1 MRNVRA
7 KRNDTRGDGVREKE
21 PRAHA
26 KGHRDRQVEEVVHD
40 PYMARSKP
48 PEPALC
54 PECGVVYHKGRWQ
67 RAPRPVKA
75 HEHLCPACQRIKDH
89 FPAGY
94 VKLSGSFLDAHRDE
108 IRHLVRNEEQREA
121 EDHPLQRIMDI
132 TEEGGVTSVTTTDV
146 HLARRIGEA
155 LHHAYQGK
163 LDIKYSQDEYLV
175 RVDWTR

>member
-1 MRNVRA
+1 M
-7 KRNDTRGDGVREKE
+7 REKE
-21 PRAHA
+21 PRARA
-26 KGHRDRQVEEVVHD
+26 KGHRDRQVEEVAHD
-40 PYMARSKP
+40 QYMARPKP
-48 PEPALC
+48 LEPALC
-54 PECGVVYHKGRWQ
+54 PECGLVFHKGRWQ

-75 HEHLCPACQRIKDH
+75 HEHLCPACQRIKDRY
-89 FPAGY
+89 PAGY
-94 VKLSGSFLDAHRDE
+94 VKLSGDFLDAHRDE

-163 LDIKYSQDEYLV
+163 LDIKYSQDEYVV
-175 RVDWTR
+175 RVTWER